1 MLELKNVSK
10 RFGGIKAVD
19 NVSLKVEKGEIV
31 GIIGPNG
38 AGKTTL
44 FNVISG
50 IYPPDSGVVIF
61 DGKNITGMPP
71 YKIVRAGINRTFQTT
86 NLFFNLPVLGNVMIA
101 LTGWND
107 KSVLSALRKSER
119 EEIIKEALKILEF
132 VELQDQAFQVC
143 ANIPQEAQKRLSI
156 ALAMATKPKLILL
169 DEPTAGLNIEETGRI
184 LSIIKRLQESGT
196 TLAVIEHKMK
206 FIMKVSERIIVLD
219 RGKVIAEGKP
229 EEIVKNEEVI
239 KAYLG
244 EGYVA

>member
-1 MLELKNVSK
+1 MLELKSVSK
-10 RFGGIKAVD
+10 RFGGLKAVD
-19 NVSLKVEKGEIV
+19 NVSLTVKKGEIV

-86 NLFFNLPVLGNVMIA
+86 NLFFNLPVIGNVMIA
-101 LTGWND
+101 LTGWNE
-107 KSVLSALRKSER
+107 KKILGALRKSEE

-184 LSIIKRLQESGT
+184 LSIIKRLQEAGT

-206 FIMKVSERIIVLD
+206 FIMKVSEKIIVLD
-219 RGKVIAEGKP
+219 RGRVIAEGKP